1 MEKKKTDD
9 IQNDAQEEEA
19 VDKTVV
25 TKIEKI
31 EKPSEREAYI
41 LFMSGPLQGKLHC
54 LEKDNTV
61 IGRDDGVDIQIK
73 DIRISRQHFQIN
85 VAEGVAVLED
95 LGSTNGTY
103 VNGQRVK
110 SHTLTD
116 GDRIQIPGSV
126 VIKFAYGDKGEQMF
140 HEEFYHMAN
149 FDAVTGAYSRHYFMK
164 RLDEEFSYAKR
175 TGIPL
180 SLLMIDI
187 DFFKKV
193 NDNYGHL
200 AGDLALNHV
209 AKQIN
214 ETIRSEDIL
223 GRYGG
228 EEFAVV
234 LRGIDN
240 PGAVQLA
247 ERVRRAIETNSMKFE
262 DQTISITVSIGV
274 STLTQENCSVS
285 KELIDRADQ
294 CLYAAKEGGRNR
306 VETKKP

>member
-1 MEKKKTDD
+1 MEKKKPDD
-9 IQNDAQEEEA
+9 LQEEET

-31 EKPSEREAYI
+31 EKPTEREAYI

-54 LEKDNTV
+54 LEKNKTV
-61 IGRDDGVDIQIK
+61 IGRDDSVDIQIK

-85 VAEGVAVLED
+85 IIEGVAVLED

-103 VNGQRVK
+103 VNGQRIK
-110 SHTLTD
+110 SHTLID
-116 GDRIQIPGSV
+116 GDKIQIPGSV

-149 FDAVTGAYSRHYFMK
+149 FDAVTGASSRHYFMK

-175 TGIPL
+175 TKIPL

-200 AGDLALNHV
+200 AGDLALNHI

-214 ETIRSEDIL
+214 QTIRSEDIL

-228 EEFAVV
+228 EEFAVI

-240 PGAVQLA
+240 SGAVQLA
-247 ERVRRAIETNSMKFE
+247 ERIRRAIEANPMKFE
-262 DQTISITVSIGV
+262 DQNIRMTVSIGV
-274 STLTQENCSVS
+274 STLAQENYNVP
-285 KELIDRADQ
+285 KELIDIADQ
-294 CLYAAKEGGRNR
+294 CLYTAKESGRNR
-306 VETKKP
+306 VVTKNR